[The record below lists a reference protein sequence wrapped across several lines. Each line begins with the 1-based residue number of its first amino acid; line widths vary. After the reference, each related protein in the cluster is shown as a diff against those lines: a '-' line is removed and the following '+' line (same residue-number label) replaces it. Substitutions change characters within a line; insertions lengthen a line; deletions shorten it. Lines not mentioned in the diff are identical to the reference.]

1 MRTRPED
8 RLSGLVDAAARVFA
22 LKGFRRAQM
31 ADIASELGVSQG
43 LLYRYVESKEAL
55 FYLVIDRGSDASPP
69 EEPAKLP
76 ILTPEA
82 GAIARRVAERLRK
95 EAAMP
100 ALSKALERPQAS
112 DASAELESVV
122 RALYAILYR
131 SAQLITI
138 LDRSAPDLPELVALF
153 YGRVRGGL
161 VARLARLI
169 EMRAEAGQYRSV
181 PHPGVAARLM
191 VETITWF
198 ACHRRGDPASQD
210 IGDKSAEE
218 TTVDFIVHSLV
229 AESTRARLKKPKPPS
244 KQH

>member
-8 RLSGLVDAAARVFA
+8 RLSSLVHAAARVFA

-31 ADIASELGVSQG
+31 ADIAGELSVSQG
-43 LLYRYVESKEAL
+43 LLYSYVESKEAL
-55 FYLVIDRGSDASPP
+55 FYLVIDRGFDASPP
-69 EEPAKLP
+69 KGPAKLP
-76 ILTPEA
+76 IRTPEA

-100 ALSKALERPQAS
+100 ELSAALELPQTG
-112 DASAELESVV
+112 DASAELESIV

-138 LDRSAPDLPELVALF
+138 LDRSAPDLPELAALF

-161 VARLARLI
+161 VARLAGLI

-181 PHPGVAARLM
+181 PHPGVAARLI

-210 IGDKSAEE
+210 IDDQTAEE

-229 AESTRARLKKPKPPS
+229 AEPPRARPKKLKQPS
-244 KQH
+244 KQR